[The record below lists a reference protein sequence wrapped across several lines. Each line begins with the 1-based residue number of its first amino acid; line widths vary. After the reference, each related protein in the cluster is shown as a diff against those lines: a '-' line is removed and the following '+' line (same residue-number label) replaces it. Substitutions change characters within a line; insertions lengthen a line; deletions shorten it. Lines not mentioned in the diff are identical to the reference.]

1 MTGRTPAC
9 EDSAAIAERLRE
21 IQRARMQAIAGCSC
35 PQRDTN
41 GNVVHTPLCPLRAEP
56 ASQMEMARE
65 AIQRARLAPAI
76 NSEIPRLGRW
86 GSGDFHTHSCGTGS
100 RQGLLARSPPGST
113 NPVPQET

>member
-1 MTGRTPAC
+1 MARRRGSMTGRTPAC
-9 EDSAAIAERLRE
+9 EDSAAIAARLAE

-65 AIQRARLAPAI
+65 AIIRAR
-76 NSEIPRLGRW
+76 E
-86 GSGDFHTHSCGTGS
+86 
-100 RQGLLARSPPGST
+100 RQRRTADDYIAEGIAAKYARHRVLS
-113 NPVPQET
+113 

>member
-9 EDSAAIAERLRE
+9 EDSAAIAARLAE

-65 AIQRARLAPAI
+65 AIIRAR
-76 NSEIPRLGRW
+76 E
-86 GSGDFHTHSCGTGS
+86 
-100 RQGLLARSPPGST
+100 RQRRTADDYIAEGIAAKYARHRVLS
-113 NPVPQET
+113 